1 MKKNT
6 ETMKDERDRKRICRL
21 SFWENKNTQTA
32 SHNEELVQ
40 PMF

>member
-1 MKKNT
+1 MRETENVLADYPFGKKKST
-6 ETMKDERDRKRICRL
+6 E
-21 SFWENKNTQTA
+21 TA